1 MYHKTERS
9 GFNDHLESRIG
20 MGSGFLFL
28 YCIVLQKCVR
38 KISVEIPLFPFSK
51 FTRHSVAE
59 SGRHALLYQLQKI
72 DFTLKTSGVI
82 ALRVVASYA
91 N

>member
-1 MYHKTERS
+1 MYHKRERS

-20 MGSGFLFL
+20 IGSGSLFL
-28 YCIVLQKCVR
+28 HCIALQKCVR
-38 KISVEIPLFPFSK
+38 KTLVEIPLFPFSK
-51 FTRHSVAE
+51 FTGHSVAE
-59 SGRHALLYQLQKI
+59 NGRHALLYQFQKI